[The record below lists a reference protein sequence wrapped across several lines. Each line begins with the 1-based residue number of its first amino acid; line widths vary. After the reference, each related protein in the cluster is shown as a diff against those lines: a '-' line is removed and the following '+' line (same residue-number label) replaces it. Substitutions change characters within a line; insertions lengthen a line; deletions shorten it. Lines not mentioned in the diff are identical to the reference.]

1 MDLISGFCSLSANNT
16 SKVLFINGLGGESM
30 RKIYIFD
37 TTLRD
42 GEQSP
47 GVNLNMQEK
56 VEIGL
61 QLEKLG
67 VDRIEAGFPAASPG
81 DLAGVN
87 AVAKAVKN
95 ATIIGLARS
104 REQDIDAVKEALKGA
119 QDPCIHL
126 FLATSPIHRKH
137 KLRMEKHQVLEAA
150 EAAIKYAKKY
160 FDKIEFSPEDAGR
173 TELDF
178 LAEVTAMAIRAGAT
192 VVNIPDTVGY
202 MTPSEFGHIF
212 KTLKE
217 TVPGIEK
224 IQLSAHCHDDLG
236 MATANALAAVL
247 NGADQIEGTINGIG
261 ERAGNTSLEEVAMAL
276 ETRQEF
282 FQAKTSLVLGE
293 IYRTSRLVSKLTG
306 MAVPGNK
313 AIVGANAFAHES
325 GIHQDGMLK
334 EKTTYEIM
342 SPETIGLKES
352 KLVMG
357 KHSGRHAFRE
367 KLIDLGYDLNEEQV
381 NAAFSKFKDLAD
393 RKKQVADE
401 DIRALIEEKLIETP
415 EFFSLNT
422 LQVAYGN
429 QTTPSATVHIKVQ
442 DAAEMVEVA
451 VGNGS
456 VDAIYNAIDKATK
469 EEVELEDYSIK
480 SVSQGK
486 DALGE
491 VHVVLRQNDISVQGR
506 GISTDILEASAK
518 AYLDAVNRLI
528 EKRKTASSNRSN
540 VTLI

>member
-1 MDLISGFCSLSANNT
+1 
-16 SKVLFINGLGGESM
+16 M

-56 VEIGL
+56 VEIAL
-61 QLEKLG
+61 QLEKLA
-67 VDRIEAGFPAASPG
+67 VDRIEAGFPAASQG

-87 AVAKAVKN
+87 AVARAVKN
-95 ATIIGLARS
+95 ATIVGLSRS
-104 REQDIDAVKEALKGA
+104 REQDIDAAREALKDA
-119 QDPCIHL
+119 QDPCLHL

-137 KLRMEKHQVLEAA
+137 KLRMEKHQVLETA
-150 EAAIKYAKKY
+150 EAAIRYAKKY

-178 LAEVTAMAIRAGAT
+178 LCEVTEMAIRAGAT

-202 MTPSEFGHIF
+202 MTPYEFGNIF

-217 TVPGIEK
+217 NVKGIER

-236 MATANALAAVL
+236 MATANALAAIL

-261 ERAGNTSLEEVAMAL
+261 ERAGNTSLEEVALAL
-276 ETRQEF
+276 ETRAEF
-282 FQAKTSLVLGE
+282 FQAKTSLKLKE
-293 IYRTSRLVSKLTG
+293 IARTSRLVSKLTG
-306 MAVPGNK
+306 MVVPGNK

-325 GIHQDGMLK
+325 GIHQDGVLK
-334 EKTTYEIM
+334 EKTTYEII

-352 KLVMG
+352 KLVLG

-367 KLIDLGYDLNEEQV
+367 KLVDLGYELSDEQV
-381 NAAFSKFKDLAD
+381 NLAFSKFKDLAD
-393 RKKQVADE
+393 KKKNVSDE
-401 DIRALIEEKLIETP
+401 DIRAMIEEKLVETP
-415 EFFSLNT
+415 EVFALETIHVS
-422 LQVAYGN
+422 YGN
-429 QTTPSATVHIKVQ
+429 RSVPNAAVRIRTTDRGTVEETA
-442 DAAEMVEVA
+442 D
-451 VGNGS
+451 GNGS
-456 VDAIYNAIDKATK
+456 IDAIYKAIDQVTK

-480 SVSQGK
+480 SVTQGK

-491 VHVVLRQNDISVQGR
+491 VHVVLRQGDYSAQGR
-506 GISTDILEASAK
+506 GVSTDILEASAR
-518 AYLDAVNRLI
+518 AYVDALNRLI
-528 EKRKTASSNRSN
+528 EKRKSPARSKRDN

>member
-1 MDLISGFCSLSANNT
+1 
-16 SKVLFINGLGGESM
+16 M

-47 GVNLNMQEK
+47 GVNLNTQEK
-56 VEIGL
+56 VEIAL

-67 VDRIEAGFPAASPG
+67 IDRIEAGFPAASPG

-95 ATIIGLARS
+95 SSIIGLSRS
-104 REQDIDAVKEALKGA
+104 REQDIDAAKEALKDA
-119 QDPCIHL
+119 QDPCLHL
-126 FLATSPIHRKH
+126 FLATSPIHRQY
-137 KLRMEKHQVLEAA
+137 KLRMDKKQVLETA

-160 FDKIEFSPEDAGR
+160 FSKIEFSPEDAGR

-178 LAEVTAMAIRAGAT
+178 LCEVTEMAIRAGAT

-202 MTPSEFGHIF
+202 MTPSEFGNIF

-217 TVPGIEK
+217 NVPGIEK

-236 MATANALAAVL
+236 MATANALAAVM

-261 ERAGNTSLEEVAMAL
+261 ERAGNTSLEEVALAL
-276 ETRQEF
+276 ETRKEF
-282 FQAKTSLVLGE
+282 YGATTGLVLNE

-306 MAVPGNK
+306 MIVPGNK

-334 EKTTYEIM
+334 EKSTYEII
-342 SPETIGLKES
+342 SPETIGLKDS
-352 KLVMG
+352 KLVLG

-367 KLIDLGYDLNEEQV
+367 KLVDLGYDLSEEQV
-381 NAAFSKFKDLAD
+381 NAAFAKFKDIAD
-393 RKKQVADE
+393 KKKNVTDE
-401 DIRALIEEKLIETP
+401 DIRAMIEEKLIKTP
-415 EFFSLNT
+415 ELFRLETIQLS
-422 LQVAYGN
+422 YGN
-429 QTTPSATVHIKVQ
+429 QSVPMATVRLITKDEQ
-442 DAAEMVEVA
+442 MVEEA
-451 VGNGS
+451 ATGNGS
-456 VDAIYNAIDKATK
+456 VDAIYKAIDKATG
-469 EEVELEDYSIK
+469 EEVELDDYSIK
-480 SVSQGK
+480 SVTQGK

-491 VHVVLRQNDISVQGR
+491 VHVVLNQGDISVQGR
-506 GISTDILEASAK
+506 GVSTDILEASAR
-518 AYLDAVNRLI
+518 AYLDAVNKVIDRRERGENSKRDKMSLI
-528 EKRKTASSNRSN
+528 
-540 VTLI
+540 

>member
-1 MDLISGFCSLSANNT
+1 
-16 SKVLFINGLGGESM
+16 M

-47 GVNLNMQEK
+47 GVNLNTQEK
-56 VEIGL
+56 VEIAL

-81 DLAGVN
+81 DLAAVN
-87 AVAKAVKN
+87 AVARAVKN
-95 ATIIGLARS
+95 ATVVGLSRS
-104 REQDIDAVKEALKGA
+104 REPDIDAVREALKGA

-137 KLRMEKHQVLEAA
+137 KLRMEKEQVLEAA
-150 EAAIKYAKKY
+150 EKAIRYAKQF

-178 LAEVTAMAIRAGAT
+178 LCQVTEMAIRAGAT

-202 MTPSEFGHIF
+202 MTPSEFGNIF

-217 TVPGIEK
+217 KVPGIER

-236 MATANALAAVL
+236 MATANALAAVE
-247 NGADQIEGTINGIG
+247 NGADQVEGTINGIG
-261 ERAGNTSLEEVAMAL
+261 ERAGNTALEEVALAL
-276 ETRQEF
+276 ETRAAF
-282 FQAKTSLVLGE
+282 YGAKTSLNLKE
-293 IYRTSRLVSKLTG
+293 IAKTSRLVSKLTG
-306 MAVPGNK
+306 MVVPGNK

-334 EKTTYEIM
+334 EKTTYEII

-367 KLIDLGYDLNEEQV
+367 KLIDLGYEDLTEEQV
-381 NAAFSKFKDLAD
+381 NAAFGKFKDLAD
-393 RKKQVADE
+393 RKKTVSDE
-401 DIRALIEEKLIETP
+401 DIRALLEEKLALTP
-415 EFFSLNT
+415 EVFALEQLVVSFDSHAVPT
-422 LQVAYGN
+422 A
-429 QTTPSATVHIKVQ
+429 KVRIRTAQ
-442 DAAEMVEVA
+442 GIVERQSE
-451 VGNGS
+451 GNGS
-456 VDAIYNAIDKATK
+456 VDAIYQAIDSLTGEA
-469 EEVELEDYSIK
+469 VELDDYAIK
-480 SVSQGK
+480 SVTDGT

-491 VHVVLRQNDISVQGR
+491 VHVLLKQGDLSAHGR
-506 GISTDILEASAK
+506 GVSTDILEASAR
-518 AYLDAVNRLI
+518 AYVDALNRLLD
-528 EKRKTASSNRSN
+528 KRQAPARSRRDN

>member
-1 MDLISGFCSLSANNT
+1 
-16 SKVLFINGLGGESM
+16 M

-47 GVNLNMQEK
+47 GVNLNTQEK
-56 VEIGL
+56 VEIAL
-61 QLEKLG
+61 QLEKLR

-81 DLAGVN
+81 DLAAVN
-87 AVAKAVKN
+87 AVARAIKQASV
-95 ATIIGLARS
+95 IGLSRS
-104 REQDIDAVKEALKGA
+104 RTPDIDAVREALIGA
-119 QDPCIHL
+119 EDPCIHL
-126 FLATSPIHRKH
+126 FLATSPIHRQH
-137 KLRMEKHQVLEAA
+137 KLRMDKQQVLENA

-160 FDKIEFSPEDAGR
+160 FSKIEFSPEDAGR

-178 LAEVTAMAIRAGAT
+178 LCEVTEMAIRAGAT

-202 MTPSEFGHIF
+202 LTPSEFGNIF
-212 KTLKE
+212 KVLKE
-217 TVPGIEK
+217 NVPGIEK

-282 FQAKTSLVLGE
+282 FQAKTGLVLGE
-293 IYRTSRLVSKLTG
+293 IYKTSRLVSKLTG
-306 MAVPGNK
+306 MVVPGNK

-342 SPETIGLKES
+342 RPEVIGLKES

-367 KLIDLGYDLNEEQV
+367 KLVDLGYDLHEEQV
-381 NAAFSKFKDLAD
+381 NQAFAKFKDIAD
-393 RKKQVADE
+393 RKKHVTDE
-401 DIRALIEEKLIETP
+401 DIRAMIEEKLIETP
-415 EFFSLNT
+415 EVFSLDS
-422 LQVAYGN
+422 LQVNYSN
-429 QTTPSATVHIKVQ
+429 QAVPSAVVKLRKLEGDVIELTAQ
-442 DAAEMVEVA
+442 
-451 VGNGS
+451 GNGS
-456 VDAIYNAIDKATK
+456 VDAIYQAIDQATG
-469 EEVELEDYSIK
+469 EQVELEDYAIQ
-480 SVSQGK
+480 SVTHGT

-491 VHVVLRQNDISVQGR
+491 VHVVLKQNDVSIRGR
-506 GISTDILEASAK
+506 GVSTDILEASAR
-518 AYLDAVNRLI
+518 AYLDAINRLI
-528 EKRKTASSNRSN
+528 EKRKAPAKMDRDNMS
-540 VTLI
+540 LI

>member
-1 MDLISGFCSLSANNT
+1 
-16 SKVLFINGLGGESM
+16 M

-47 GVNLNMQEK
+47 GVNLNTQEK

-81 DLAGVN
+81 DLAAVN
-87 AVAKAVKN
+87 AVARSVKN

-104 REQDIDAVKEALKGA
+104 REKDIDAVYEALKGA
-119 QDPCIHL
+119 QDPCLHV

-137 KLRMEKHQVLEAA
+137 KLRMEKHQVLETA

-160 FDKIEFSPEDAGR
+160 FSKIEFSAEDAGR

-178 LAEVTAMAIRAGAT
+178 LCEVTELAIRTGAT

-202 MTPSEFGHIF
+202 MNPSEYGNIF

-217 TVPGIEK
+217 NVKGIEK

-236 MATANALAAVL
+236 MATANALAAIL

-261 ERAGNTSLEEVAMAL
+261 ERAGNTSIEEVVMAL
-276 ETRQEF
+276 ETRSEF
-282 FQAKTSLVLGE
+282 FQAKSSLVLNE
-293 IYRTSRLVSKLTG
+293 IYRTSRLVSKLSG
-306 MAVPGNK
+306 MVVPGNK

-352 KLVMG
+352 KLVLG

-367 KLIDLGYDLNEEQV
+367 KLTDLGYELNDEQV
-381 NAAFSKFKDLAD
+381 NAAFAKFKDLAD
-393 RKKQVADE
+393 KKKDVTDE
-401 DIRALIEEKLIETP
+401 DIRALIEEKLVSTP
-415 EFFSLNT
+415 EVYVLET
-422 LQVAYGN
+422 IQVSYGN
-429 QTTPSATVHIKVQ
+429 QSVPSATVRIHTAEGNVLEE
-442 DAAEMVEVA
+442 AAI
-451 VGNGS
+451 GNGS
-456 VDAIYNAIDKATK
+456 VDAIYKAIDKAAQ
-469 EEVELEDYSIK
+469 EEVELDDYSIK
-480 SVSQGK
+480 SVTHGK

-491 VHVVLRQNDISVQGR
+491 VHVVLKQGDYSVQGR
-506 GISTDILEASAK
+506 GVSTDILEASAK
-518 AYLDAVNRLI
+518 AYIDALNRLI
-528 EKRKTASSNRSN
+528 DRRKTGATRRDSS

>member
-1 MDLISGFCSLSANNT
+1 
-16 SKVLFINGLGGESM
+16 M

-47 GVNLNMQEK
+47 GVNLNTQEK
-56 VEIGL
+56 VEIAL

-81 DLAGVN
+81 DLAAVN
-87 AVAKAVKN
+87 AVARAVKN
-95 ATIIGLARS
+95 ATIVGLSRS
-104 REQDIDAVKEALKGA
+104 REQDIDAVREALKGA

-137 KLRMEKHQVLEAA
+137 KLRMEKEQVLENA
-150 EAAIKYAKKY
+150 EKAIRYAKQY

-178 LAEVTAMAIRAGAT
+178 LCQVTEMAINAGAT

-202 MTPSEFGHIF
+202 MTPQEFGNIF

-217 TVPGIEK
+217 NVPGIER

-236 MATANALAAVL
+236 MATANALAAIL

-261 ERAGNTSLEEVAMAL
+261 ERAGNTALEEVAMAL
-276 ETRQEF
+276 ETRAEF
-282 FQAKTSLVLGE
+282 FQAKTSLHLKE
-293 IYRTSRLVSKLTG
+293 ISRTSRLVSRLTG
-306 MAVPGNK
+306 MVVPGNK

-334 EKTTYEIM
+334 EKSTYEIM
-342 SPETIGLKES
+342 SPDTIGLKES
-352 KLVMG
+352 KLVLG

-367 KLIDLGYDLNEEQV
+367 KLIDLGYEQLTEDQV
-381 NAAFSKFKDLAD
+381 NAAFGKFKDLAD
-393 RKKQVADE
+393 RKKTVSDE
-401 DIRALIEEKLIETP
+401 DLRALLEEKIIDTP
-415 EFFSLNT
+415 EVFALEQLIVSFDTHS
-422 LQVAYGN
+422 
-429 QTTPSATVHIKVQ
+429 TPTAKVKLKTQ
-442 DAAEMVEVA
+442 SGLVEHTAE
-451 VGNGS
+451 GNGS
-456 VDAIYNAIDKATK
+456 VDAIYQAIYTLTGED
-469 EEVELEDYSIK
+469 VELDDYSIK
-480 SVSQGK
+480 SVTDGT

-491 VHVVLRQNDISVQGR
+491 VHVVLKQGDNTAQGR
-506 GISTDILEASAK
+506 GVSTDILEASAR
-518 AYLDAVNRLI
+518 AYVDALNRLI
-528 EKRKTASSNRSN
+528 DKRKAPTRSRRDN

>member
-1 MDLISGFCSLSANNT
+1 
-16 SKVLFINGLGGESM
+16 M

-47 GVNLNMQEK
+47 GVNLNTKEK
-56 VEIGL
+56 LEIAH
-61 QLEKLG
+61 QLERLG

-81 DLAGVN
+81 DLAAVN

-95 ATIIGLARS
+95 STIVGLSRARIP
-104 REQDIDAVKEALKGA
+104 DIDAAYEALKDA
-119 QDPCIHL
+119 QDPCLHL
-126 FLATSPIHRKH
+126 FLASSPIHRKY
-137 KLRMEKHQVLEAA
+137 KLRMEKEQVLETAD
-150 EAAIKYAKKY
+150 AAISYAKKY
-160 FDKIEFSPEDAGR
+160 FSKIEFSPEDAGR

-178 LAEVTAMAIRAGAT
+178 LCQVTEMAIRAGAT

-202 MTPSEFGHIF
+202 LTPYEYGNIF

-217 TVPGIEK
+217 NVSGIEK

-261 ERAGNTSLEEVAMAL
+261 ERAGNTALEEVAMAL
-276 ETRQEF
+276 ETRADF
-282 FQAKTSLVLGE
+282 YQAKTSFVLSE
-293 IYRTSRLVSKLTG
+293 IARTSRLVSKLTG

-334 EKTTYEIM
+334 EKSTYEII

-352 KLVMG
+352 KLVLG

-367 KLIDLGYDLNEEQV
+367 KLIDLGYNLDKDQV
-381 NAAFSKFKDLAD
+381 NHAFSKFKELAD
-393 RKKQVADE
+393 KKKEVSDE
-401 DIRALIEEKLIETP
+401 DIRAMIEEKLVDTPGAYTLETIY
-415 EFFSLNT
+415 
-422 LQVAYGN
+422 VAYGN
-429 QTTPSATVHIKVQ
+429 KSTPSAKVRIVML
-442 DAAEMVEVA
+442 DGGVLEEESE
-451 VGNGS
+451 GNGS
-456 VDAIYNAIDKATK
+456 VDAIYMAIDKATK
-469 EEVELEDYSIK
+469 EEVELSDYSIK
-480 SVSQGK
+480 SVTHGK

-491 VHVVLRQNDISVQGR
+491 VHVVLAQNDIAVTGR
-506 GISTDILEASAK
+506 GVSTDILEASAR
-518 AYLDAVNRLI
+518 AYVDALNRLI
-528 EKRKTASSNRSN
+528 EKRKIGAGNRRDKIG
-540 VTLI
+540 LI

>member
-1 MDLISGFCSLSANNT
+1 
-16 SKVLFINGLGGESM
+16 M

-47 GVNLNMQEK
+47 GVNLNTKEK
-56 VEIGL
+56 VEIAL

-81 DLAGVN
+81 DLAAVN
-87 AVAKAVKN
+87 AVARAVKN
-95 ATIIGLARS
+95 ATIIGLSRS
-104 REQDIDAVKEALKGA
+104 REQDIDAVREALKGA

-137 KLRMEKHQVLEAA
+137 KLRMEKEQVLEAA
-150 EAAIKYAKKY
+150 DRAIRYAKQY

-178 LAEVTAMAIRAGAT
+178 LCQVTDMAIKAGAT

-202 MTPSEFGHIF
+202 MNPQEFGNIF

-217 TVPGIEK
+217 QVPNIEK

-236 MATANALAAVL
+236 MATANALAAIL
-247 NGADQIEGTINGIG
+247 NGADQVEGTINGIG
-261 ERAGNTSLEEVAMAL
+261 ERAGNTAIEEVAMAL
-276 ETRQEF
+276 ATRPDF
-282 FQAKTSLVLGE
+282 FGAQTTLNLKEIAK
-293 IYRTSRLVSKLTG
+293 TSRLVSKLTG
-306 MAVPGNK
+306 MVVPGNK

-334 EKTTYEIM
+334 EKTTYEII
-342 SPETIGLKES
+342 SPDVIGLKES
-352 KLVMG
+352 KLVLG

-367 KLIDLGYDLNEEQV
+367 KLIDLGYELEEEAV
-381 NAAFSKFKDLAD
+381 NAAFAKFKDLAD
-393 RKKQVADE
+393 RKKAVSDE
-401 DIRALIEEKLIETP
+401 DIRALLEEKLIDTP
-415 EFFSLNT
+415 EVFT
-422 LQVAYGN
+422 LETIQVSYGN
-429 QTTPSATVHIKVQ
+429 KSTPKATVSIRT
-442 DAAEMVEVA
+442 AEGDIREETA
-451 VGNGS
+451 EGNGS
-456 VDAIYNAIDKATK
+456 VDAIYNAIDLATK
-469 EEVELEDYSIK
+469 EAVELEDYSIK

-491 VHVVLRQNDISVQGR
+491 VHVVLKQNDISAQGR
-506 GISTDILEASAK
+506 GLSTDILEASAR
-518 AYLDAVNRLI
+518 AYIDAVNRLI
-528 EKRKTASSNRSN
+528 DKRKSPSRRDKMS
-540 VTLI
+540 LI